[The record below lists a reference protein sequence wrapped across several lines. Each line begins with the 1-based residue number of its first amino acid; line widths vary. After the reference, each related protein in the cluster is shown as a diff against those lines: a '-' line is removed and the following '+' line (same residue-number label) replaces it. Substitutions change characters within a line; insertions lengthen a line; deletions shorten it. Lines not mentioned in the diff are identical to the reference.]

1 MTSRFCVSAVAL
13 AVATGWAL
21 PAAAQAAGDAAVLRE
36 LAQMRAQM
44 TQMAQRIDTLEGQL
58 AAAQARADAASAA
71 AAAATSAAAN
81 ATAVASAAAAVPAP
95 SVTAKPDTQIAWDG
109 GPKLV
114 GKDGWSFKPRGRLQ
128 LDVAGVDAPK
138 GIVPGKSL
146 GVATE
151 FRRAY
156 IGFDGTMPGGFGYR
170 IEVDLANSAVDL
182 TDIYLTWKA
191 NTDLTL
197 TVGQHKPF
205 FGMEDLQSD
214 LFLSFLERAAF
225 TNAFGFERRVG
236 ASATYNRGALLVQGG
251 VFSDNSKDL
260 IDSNN
265 SFSLDGRVVF
275 MPKLAGGTLHL
286 GGSAHYRQFNDLT
299 HVGSYSVR
307 PFSHA
312 TDLRLVNTGNVMAV
326 SGERVLGAELAYVRG
341 RFHAAA
347 ESSWLTAKRDGLAN
361 PTFNGG
367 YAEAGLLLTDDTTAY
382 KGGVFDR
389 IRPKTPLGRG
399 GIGAV
404 QVNARYD
411 WLDLSD
417 AGIVGGRQQIAGLS
431 ALWIPTDNVRFI
443 VNYGHIW
450 LKDAALPAGADRTY
464 SADSLGMRAQF
475 DF

>member
-1 MTSRFCVSAVAL
+1 MTSRICVSAVAL

-21 PAAAQAAGDAAVLRE
+21 PAQAQSAGDAAVLRE

-58 AAAQARADAASAA
+58 ATAQARADAATAA
-71 AAAATSAAAN
+71 AAAATSAAAG
-81 ATAVASAAAAVPAP
+81 ATAAASAVPAP
-95 SVTAKPDTQIAWDG
+95 SVTAKPDTQIVWDG
-109 GPKLV
+109 APKLV

-128 LDVAGVDAPK
+128 IDVAGVDAPK
-138 GIVPGKSL
+138 GIASYKSL
-146 GVATE
+146 GIATE

-156 IGFDGTMPGGFGYR
+156 MGFDGTMPGGFGYR
-170 IEVDLANSAVDL
+170 IEADFANSAVDL
-182 TDIYLTWKA
+182 TDLYLTWKA
-191 NTDLTL
+191 NTDVTL
-197 TVGQHKPF
+197 TVGLHKPF
-205 FGMEDLQSD
+205 NGMEDMQSD

-225 TNAFGFERRVG
+225 SNAFGFERRIG

-251 VFSDNSKDL
+251 LFSDNAKDL

-265 SFSLDGRVVF
+265 SFSVDGRVVF
-275 MPKLAGGTLHL
+275 MPKVAGGTLHV

-307 PFSHA
+307 PFSHT

-347 ESSWLTAKRDGLAN
+347 ESSWLTAKRAGLADA
-361 PTFNGG
+361 TFNGG

-382 KGGVFDR
+382 KGGVLDR

-399 GIGAV
+399 GMGAV

-417 AGIVGGRQQIAGLS
+417 AGIIGGRQQIAGLS
-431 ALWIPTDNVRFI
+431 ALWIPTDYVRFI
-443 VNYGHIW
+443 FNYGHIW
-450 LKDAALPAGADRTY
+450 VKDAALPAGTRRDY
-464 SADSLGMRAQF
+464 SADSMGMRAQF